1 MNYSK
6 EELRSLGIATGEN
19 VAVHR
24 TVEFFNPEAIVMG
37 NNIRIDCFCVISAR
51 EKVVLGDNIHIAS
64 GASINGSE
72 GVEMGNFSG
81 LSNRVNLFTASDD
94 YIQGYLTNPTVP
106 EEFKKVKRGKV
117 VLGEHVIV
125 GCGSII
131 MPGVTLARGVSI
143 GALSFVSRD
152 VPEYSVVSGNP
163 ARVLGTRNKQ
173 LLGEMEARYFQS
185 LKVRGQD

>member
-6 EELRSLGIATGEN
+6 EELRSLGIVAGEN

-24 TVEFFNPEAIVMG
+24 TVEFFNPKAIVLG
-37 NNIRIDCFCVISAR
+37 DNVRIDCFCFISAR
-51 EKVVLGDNIHIAS
+51 EKVVLGDNVHIAS
-64 GASINGSE
+64 GANISGSE

-81 LSNRVNLFTASDD
+81 LSNRVSLFTASDD
-94 YIQGYLTNPTVP
+94 YIEGYLTNPTVP

-117 VLGEHVIV
+117 FLGEHVIV

-143 GALSFVSRD
+143 GALSFVNRNL
-152 VPEYSVVSGNP
+152 PEYSIAAGNP
-163 ARVLGTRNKQ
+163 ARIVGARSKERMAEL
-173 LLGEMEARYFQS
+173 EARYLQS
-185 LKVRGQD
+185 RAAGGKG